1 MEINKYIENTISQ
14 IKAERDREIAV
25 VKQRITAEKIAP
37 ANAEVDKKKNESVVA
52 LNSWFEQE
60 KSKLTLEFN
69 AKMQELQKKYEG
81 DRNSI
86 LDGAEKKKQ
95 ENAETIIT
103 METCEINGKYEK
115 AIAQLTAI
123 LEVKE

>member
-37 ANAEVDKKKNESVVA
+37 ANAEIDKKKNESVVA

>member
-81 DRNSI
+81 DRNAI